1 MKNRKIISNNIFML
15 RYIFLNQPVALIG
28 SVITNILISMIGVF
42 CNIVLLRFI
51 INTVLAKKNIDVIFE
66 VTIYLA
72 IYIIF
77 AVSTSTFFNEYCL
90 PVQKEKLF
98 GKIQKDLNKKAIS
111 MDLSCYDDPNY
122 YNELIWNMTSMEQNI
137 NSLLDNISRFSGY
150 LAGFC
155 TTIAVFA
162 MIDKVLLVLVGITI
176 FLTLIFNKPIAS
188 ADYEK
193 VNENRIYER
202 KRMYIQRVFRQG
214 EYAKEIRL
222 SKISHVLKN
231 EYEKNQKEY
240 ENSLK
245 KHNKKIWI
253 LNFLQIYLSG
263 YFMVNFVI
271 VLYLGYQ
278 ILVTKKVMGGD
289 FVAIYNG
296 INTLLGAMYYLIGN
310 FLQRMIESGYFI
322 DKFRT
327 FLENEPSIKSGK
339 RIPSDSTHTLEFKN
353 VCFSYPNGKEILKNI
368 NCKIVDGQKIAIV
381 GINGA
386 GKSTFIKLM
395 LRLYDVLDG
404 EILLDGINIKEYDID
419 HYRQLF
425 GVAFQDFQVYATS
438 LKNNITGG
446 IHYDSERLLKVI
458 NQCDLSK
465 KVNSLEH
472 GVDTELLKEFNEDGI
487 LLSGGETQKVALAR
501 ALYQDSNYVILDE
514 PSAALD
520 PIAEQQINKTII
532 NVSSNRTVI
541 FISHRLTTTVD
552 ADCIYVISDG
562 KIIEHGSH
570 QELLKQNQ
578 TYAKMWH
585 YQANKYL

>member
-1 MKNRKIISNNIFML
+1 
-15 RYIFLNQPVALIG
+15 
-28 SVITNILISMIGVF
+28 
-42 CNIVLLRFI
+42 
-51 INTVLAKKNIDVIFE
+51 
-66 VTIYLA
+66 
-72 IYIIF
+72 
-77 AVSTSTFFNEYCL
+77 
-90 PVQKEKLF
+90 
-98 GKIQKDLNKKAIS
+98 
-111 MDLSCYDDPNY
+111 
-122 YNELIWNMTSMEQNI
+122 
-137 NSLLDNISRFSGY
+137 
-150 LAGFC
+150 
-155 TTIAVFA
+155 
-162 MIDKVLLVLVGITI
+162 
-176 FLTLIFNKPIAS
+176 
-188 ADYEK
+188 
-193 VNENRIYER
+193 
-202 KRMYIQRVFRQG
+202 
-214 EYAKEIRL
+214 
-222 SKISHVLKN
+222 
-231 EYEKNQKEY
+231 
-240 ENSLK
+240 
-245 KHNKKIWI
+245 
-253 LNFLQIYLSG
+253 
-263 YFMVNFVI
+263 MVNFVI

-353 VCFSYPNGKEILKNI
+353 VSFSYPNGKEILKNI